1 MLVFIVNFVND
12 KKDEAEMARSFK
24 ALDLNK
30 DGVISLEE
38 LQKGLAKYLGVDE
51 TRALGLAKQIFK
63 KVDLNNSGSIDFSEF
78 LICASNIEITVGEE
92 NLDVAFDYID
102 KVEYL

>member
-51 TRALGLAKQIFK
+51 ARALGLARQIFK
-63 KVDLNNSGSIDFSEF
+63 KVDLNNSGAIDFSGTG
-78 LICASNIEITVGEE
+78 LPIQSS
-92 NLDVAFDYID
+92 
-102 KVEYL
+102 

>member
-12 KKDEAEMARSFK
+12 KKDEVEMARSFK

-38 LQKGLAKYLGVDE
+38 LQKGLAKYLGVDDQ
-51 TRALGLAKQIFK
+51 RALGVARQIFK
-63 KVDLNNSGSIDFSEF
+63 KVDLNNSGSIDFSGKP
-78 LICASNIEITVGEE
+78 SPM
-92 NLDVAFDYID
+92 
-102 KVEYL
+102 KSS